1 MHETE
6 NNYKKLDQ
14 IENTARYFVEKRQ
27 VSWVVLLGVIAWGVF
42 GYFGMPKRKDP
53 EIPVRETLAIA
64 RWPGM
69 PADRVEELL
78 TKPAEQAL
86 AKNSK
91 VVEIRSITRDGTA
104 YVYAKLDEKVNE
116 TAREL
121 DDLKMKVDAIQLPPG
136 AEPIDLVK
144 DFGDTATL
152 MLTIASPS
160 VDEADLSLRGQQIS
174 SALTPGR
181 TAILWPHAR
190 TVAGI
195 SLAQNTA
202 HMAQWLEGQG
212 TLTDVRALRGSG
224 FTGFDAL
231 TSHSAA
237 EIKTA
242 LHHLSE
248 QRLPAAEMQPDVW
261 PAIVVQTA
269 AEVAPDLRGAAGTK
283 YSYRELDHY
292 TEEIEKA
299 LKTLPV
305 VGRVSRSGLIQE
317 KVELNYS
324 EDHAGD
330 SQLSPQSLSQALSA
344 RSIPSTAGGVN
355 TGARSVSLV
364 ADADLQSEKQIAAV
378 LVPSQRPGQPPA
390 RLSDLVSI
398 ERGYETPA
406 HFMNFHSWR
415 DSQGRW
421 NRSRA
426 ITLDVQMR
434 SGEQI
439 DRFSKQVDKELAR
452 VTSQLPGDLVIHR
465 TSDQPLQV
473 AENLKLFMGSLG
485 EAVILVVLVSWL
497 GFWEWRSALLM
508 ALAIPITLA
517 MTFGMMFLLG
527 VDLQQISVASLI
539 IALGLLVDD
548 PVVAGDAIK
557 REISAGRPRLFA
569 AWQGPTKLARA
580 ILFATVTNVVSYLP
594 FLLLKGDNRRFLFT
608 LPVVMTCALIASRLV
623 SMTFIPLLG
632 FYILKGKRE
641 PSLEERRSKGFG
653 ALYYKLGTW
662 AIAHRW
668 RVLAAAAVLLALSFG
683 AAGTLKQQFF
693 PFERQYLSYIDVW
706 TPQDAPVSATA
717 EATEQAEAVLEDVAD
732 QYGRQ
737 THRSG
742 AILKS
747 LSSWIGGGAPRYWL
761 SSNPEPQLPNY
772 GHILI
777 QVADK
782 EDTENLLSLWQQALN
797 ERVPGATL
805 DVRRLETSA
814 PVGIPV
820 AIRLS
825 GNNLPVL
832 RDQAAKLKQILHDT
846 GLAARVRDDWG
857 EDALSLHLSID
868 SDKASL
874 AGLSEKDIANALSG
888 ALEGSPVGTLHD
900 GDHSIPIILRQNL
913 AERARLS
920 DLSNLYVYSQAGTA
934 KTPLSDVAHVDY
946 RMQPARI
953 VHYQQFRTIT
963 VLSFPSQ
970 GHLPSELLMAAVP
983 QIQKLETELPVGVRL
998 EIAGE
1003 YKEQMKGFGQLAVV
1017 MLISVFSIFLAL
1029 VIQFHSSVK
1038 PLIVFAAIP
1047 FGVGGALTG
1056 LAIMGQPFGFM
1067 AFLGIASLIG
1077 VIVSHIIV
1085 LFDCIEE
1092 KHAEGQPLQQALLD
1106 AGILRLRP
1114 VLITVGATVM
1124 AFVPLALH
1132 GGPLW
1137 EPLCYAQIAGLTVS
1151 TAITLLLVPVVYAVF
1166 VLDLKWVKWDKT
1178 ELATE
1183 KAKINVLALRR
1194 PPEPQGT

>member
-1 MHETE
+1 VPQQPT
-6 NNYKKLDQ
+6 NYQKLDQ
-14 IENTARYFVEKRQ
+14 TKNTARYFVEKRQ
-27 VSWVVLLGVIAWGVF
+27 ASWVVLFAVLAWGIG
-42 GYFGMPKRKDP
+42 GYLSMPKRKDP

-69 PADRVEELL
+69 PAERVEDLV
-78 TKPAEQAL
+78 TKPVEQAL

-91 VVEIRSITRDGTA
+91 VTEIRSITRDGTA
-104 YVYAKLDEKVNE
+104 YVYAKLDEEVNE
-116 TAREL
+116 TAREF
-121 DDLKMKVDAIQLPPG
+121 DDLKHKLAAIQLPEG
-136 AEPIDLVK
+136 AEPVDLIK

-152 MLTIASPS
+152 MLAVASPT
-160 VDEADLSLRGQQIS
+160 VDGADLALRTREIS
-174 SALTPGR
+174 AALTPR
-181 TAILWPHAR
+181 RVAIVWPHSR
-190 TVAGI
+190 ILNGD
-195 SLAQNTA
+195 SLAHNTE
-202 HMAQWLEGQG
+202 HMAQWLETQG
-212 TLTDVRALRGSG
+212 LLSDPRNLQGSG

-231 TSHSAA
+231 SSHSLD
-237 EIKTA
+237 ELTTA
-242 LHHLSE
+242 LRHLSE
-248 QRLPAAEMQPDVW
+248 QRLPPSELQPDVW
-261 PAIVVQTA
+261 LPIVIRSPADVA
-269 AEVAPDLRGAAGTK
+269 AKLQAIAGTK

-292 TEEIEKA
+292 TDEIAKA
-299 LKTLPV
+299 IKTLSA
-305 VGRVSRSGLIQE
+305 VGRVSRSGLIPE
-317 KVELNYS
+317 RVELTYS
-324 EDHAGD
+324 EDHAG
-330 SQLSPQSLSQALSA
+330 SSRIQAQFLRQALSA
-344 RSIPSTAGGVN
+344 RSTPSTAGTVD
-355 TGARSVSLV
+355 TGARSVSLISN
-364 ADADLQSEKQIAAV
+364 ADLQNEQQIADV
-378 LVPSQRPGQPPA
+378 LVPSQAAGQPAA

-398 ERGYETPA
+398 DRGYETPA
-406 HFMNFHSWR
+406 QFMNFHSWR
-415 DSQGRW
+415 DAQGHW

-439 DRFSKQVDKELAR
+439 DRFSTQVTKQLALL
-452 VTSQLPGDLVIHR
+452 TAQLPSDLVIHR

-473 AENLKLFMGSLG
+473 DENIHLFMGSLG

-497 GFWEWRSALLM
+497 GFWEWRSALVM

-517 MTFGMMFLLG
+517 MTFGMISLLG
-527 VDLQQISVASLI
+527 VDIQQISVASLI

-557 REISAGRPRLFA
+557 REIAAGRSRLLA

-580 ILFATVTNVVSYLP
+580 ILFATVTNIVSYLP

-632 FYILKGKRE
+632 YYLLRGKRE
-641 PSLEERRSKGFG
+641 ASLEERRIKGFG
-653 ALYYKLGTW
+653 ALYYKLGSW

-668 RVLAAAAVLLALSFG
+668 RVLAGAAVLLALSFA

-693 PFERQYLSYIDVW
+693 PFERQYLSYVDVW

-717 EATEQAEAVLEDVAD
+717 KATKQAEAVLEEVAD
-732 QYGRQ
+732 NYGRQ
-737 THRSG
+737 THRQG

-747 LSSWIGGGAPRYWL
+747 LSSWVGGGAPRYWL

-777 QVADK
+777 QLQDK
-782 EDTENLLSLWQQALN
+782 EDTENLLPLWQKALN
-797 ERVPGATL
+797 LRIPGATV

-825 GNNLPVL
+825 GNNLSVL
-832 RDQAAKLKQILHDT
+832 REQAAKLKEILQDT

-857 EDALSLHLSID
+857 EDALSLHLKID
-868 SDKASL
+868 SDKAAL
-874 AGLSEKDIANALSG
+874 AGLTETDIANALSG
-888 ALEGSPVGTLHD
+888 ALEGTPVGTLHD
-900 GDHSIPIILRQNL
+900 GDHSVPIILRQSL
-913 AERARLS
+913 DERTRLS
-920 DLSNLYVYSQAGTA
+920 DLSNLYVYSPSSAV
-934 KTPLSDVAHVDY
+934 KTPLTDVATVEY

-953 VHYQQFRTIT
+953 VRYQQFRTIT
-963 VLSFPSQ
+963 VQSFPSQ
-970 GHLPSELLMAAVP
+970 GHLSSELLMAAMP
-983 QIQKLETELPVGVRL
+983 QIQKLEAQLPLGVRL

-1017 MLISVFSIFLAL
+1017 MMISVFSIFMAL
-1029 VIQFHSSVK
+1029 VVQFRSAVK

-1047 FGVGGALTG
+1047 FGIGGALIG
-1056 LAIMGQPFGFM
+1056 LAVMGQPFGFM

-1085 LFDCIEE
+1085 LFDFIEE
-1092 KHAEGQPLQQALLD
+1092 KHAEGEPLQQALLD

-1137 EPLCYAQIAGLTVS
+1137 EPLCYAQIAGLMVS
-1151 TAITLLLVPVVYAVF
+1151 TAVTLLLVPVVYAVF
-1166 VLDLKWVKWDKT
+1166 VLDLKWVKWGNEQADFD
-1178 ELATE
+1178 EH
-1183 KAKINVLALRR
+1183 NSNALPLRTFT
-1194 PPEPQGT
+1194 EPQSV